1 MVITAKGAN
10 ASYLD
15 LYWLCKYED
24 GGGKPNWWRL
34 LFGNLRHM
42 QGLSKEKSV
51 DGPWFP
57 GMPTKGRTPLT
68 DEEEA
73 RYRAWR
79 TERKAACITTPICSP
94 RSKPKSSQMPFVT
107 CTRECMRRTMD
118 VRTDCA
124 RGTSH

>member
-34 LFGNLRHM
+34 LFGNLRQM

-51 DGPWFP
+51 DGPWFQ
-57 GMPTKGRTPLT
+57 GCQQRG
-68 DEEEA
+68 
-73 RYRAWR
+73 
-79 TERKAACITTPICSP
+79 
-94 RSKPKSSQMPFVT
+94 V
-107 CTRECMRRTMD
+107 RR
-118 VRTDCA
+118 
-124 RGTSH
+124 